1 MAAQHTDLDRLH
13 ALLDGDDALSLRAL
27 ILGLAP
33 GDVARLVTRLDR
45 DEQRKLLTL
54 LPLEDAAQVLR
65 ELTPQQA
72 APLLM
77 TLTADRAA
85 ALVELCPS
93 NDQADLLVEL
103 GADAGPILAA
113 LSNET
118 AARVQQLSQHSPDTA
133 GGLMVAEYLSYAA
146 DATVGDV
153 IEDLRS
159 HAAAYSRMHAQYAYI
174 TGSDRR
180 LIGVLRLRDLLL
192 LERHESVRRAMTP
205 EPERV
210 RANTSLDQLLRF
222 FDRHPFFAVPV
233 VDAADQLLGVVLRVD
248 VEEATA
254 ERADRRML
262 LMSGVL
268 EGEESRTMSWTFR
281 VARRAPWLLV
291 SLLLSL
297 AAASVIGWYQE
308 TVASAIALAVFLP
321 VVSGMGG
328 NSGNQA
334 LAVSIRELSLGLIQP
349 QEFRWVILKEAS
361 VGLANGLLLGASVA
375 ALCLVWQRDVRL
387 SAVVGAAIAMNTLF
401 AACLGGIVPLVLKRC
416 RLDPALASGPVLSA
430 ITDLCGFLIALV
442 LADLLLPG
450 PAP

>member
-1 MAAQHTDLDRLH
+1 
-13 ALLDGDDALSLRAL
+13 
-27 ILGLAP
+27 
-33 GDVARLVTRLDR
+33 
-45 DEQRKLLTL
+45 
-54 LPLEDAAQVLR
+54 
-65 ELTPQQA
+65 
-72 APLLM
+72 
-77 TLTADRAA
+77 
-85 ALVELCPS
+85 
-93 NDQADLLVEL
+93 
-103 GADAGPILAA
+103 
-113 LSNET
+113 
-118 AARVQQLSQHSPDTA
+118 
-133 GGLMVAEYLSYAA
+133 
-146 DATVGDV
+146 
-153 IEDLRS
+153 
-159 HAAAYSRMHAQYAYI
+159 
-174 TGSDRR
+174 
-180 LIGVLRLRDLLL
+180 
-192 LERHESVRRAMTP
+192 
-205 EPERV
+205 
-210 RANTSLDQLLRF
+210 LRF

-334 LAVSIRELSLGLIQP
+334 LAIRELSLGLIQP